1 MKSIDH
7 PNLIGTRSS
16 ITSTLSKFILLK
28 FNHTISQYSPTGCE
42 LKAHE
47 RDVATPAPTILKPPA
62 PRDRVSMDDVTDFP
76 E

>member
-1 MKSIDH
+1 MLFS
-7 PNLIGTRSS
+7 NLIKYF
-16 ITSTLSKFILLK
+16 LY
-28 FNHTISQYSPTGCE
+28 YSPTGCE

-47 RDVATPAPTILKPPA
+47 RDIATPTPTLLKPPA